1 MATSTTTQTATS
13 LAANAGSLPRKPQ
26 NNPSLQKPKLTGW
39 AQAAAR
45 SLPKSQQQQQPNQT
59 SSSQQRNIQ
68 HPSNVAKSSSSTLTN
83 SNSSTPSLRKSRKQT
98 NGNNSNNNNGTNNN
112 NANVNNNNNN
122 ANKPRQP
129 YNREE
134 VRNYMKDLFT
144 QYTSST
150 SISTYNGLNSSRRGN
165 NLDWGAVTNNRY
177 RNKKYGS
184 LNEIAQVL
192 RN

>member
-1 MATSTTTQTATS
+1 MATSTTTHTASS

-26 NNPSLQKPKLTGW
+26 SNPSLQKPKLTGW

-45 SLPKSQQQQQPNQT
+45 SLPKSQQQQQQN
-59 SSSQQRNIQ
+59 
-68 HPSNVAKSSSSTLTN
+68 PSANVIKSSSSSLN
-83 SNSSTPSLRKSRKQT
+83 NNHNSSSSSLRKSRKQT
-98 NGNNSNNNNGTNNN
+98 NGNNTN
-112 NANVNNNNNN
+112 NANANNNNNNIN

-129 YNREE
+129 YNRDE
-134 VRNYMKDLFT
+134 VRSYMKDLFA

-150 SISTYNGLNSSRRGN
+150 SISTYNGLSNSRRGN